1 MYIGK
6 LSELTGLSV
15 KAIRFY
21 EEKGLIPTPERVGK
35 YRVYSQEDVDLL
47 LLIKEAK
54 LLGVSIK
61 QLQQV
66 IKITGRQVNWIEI
79 NAFLVELK
87 AAFIEQITELQQKIQ
102 RIEHCIVSLDECPQL
117 TPWQPQVE

>member
-6 LSELTGLSV
+6 LSKQTGLSV
-15 KAIRFY
+15 KTIRFY

-35 YRVYSQEDVDLL
+35 YRVYSQVDVDLL

-54 LLGVSIK
+54 SLGVSIK

-66 IKITGRQVNWIEI
+66 IEIKGRQVNWVEI
-79 NAFLVELK
+79 NTFLVELK
-87 AAFIEQITELQQKIQ
+87 ASCIEQVAQLQQKIH
-102 RIEHCIVSLDECPQL
+102 RIEHCIASLDECPQIKL
-117 TPWQPQVE
+117 S

>member
-6 LSELTGLSV
+6 LSKQTGLSV

-21 EEKGLIPTPERVGK
+21 EEKGLIPTPERVGR
-35 YRVYSQEDVDLL
+35 YRVYSQVDVDLL

-66 IKITGRQVNWIEI
+66 IEIKGRQVNWVEI
-79 NAFLVELK
+79 NTFLVELK
-87 AAFIEQITELQQKIQ
+87 ASFMEQVVLLQQKIH
-102 RIEHCIVSLDECPQL
+102 RIEHCIASLDECPQIKL
-117 TPWQPQVE
+117 S